1 MKAARAE
8 NSRFSFDAALL
19 FPALLLTGIGVVMVY
34 SASSH
39 IAAERF
45 GDSAYFLKKQAAF
58 ALAGVFMMVFCRYLS
73 YRLLRIMAYGI
84 LGASFLLL
92 GMVLVSSL
100 GYEANGASR
109 WLRLGGVSFQP
120 SVFAKFALIVYLA
133 YSLNKKKEDMD
144 RFSVGFLPHVVVFGV
159 FSSLILMQ
167 PDFGSVVIFG
177 VITWLMLFVAGVR
190 LTHLLTSFV
199 FFIPAGV
206 YYMVS
211 AEYRMKR
218 LTSFLD
224 PWQFKDSSGYQ
235 IVHSYMAFGTG
246 GFWGTGLG
254 QGYQKL
260 FYLPEPHTDFIFSVI
275 GEELG
280 LLGVMF
286 IMFLFMVMM
295 WRGLIVALQSKDR
308 FGALLALGLTAAIGF
323 QVFVNTGVTLGLLP
337 TKGIT
342 LPFLSYGG
350 TSLLFNL
357 AAIGVLMNIGQ
368 KNHES

>member
-1 MKAARAE
+1 MRAARAT
-8 NSRFSFDAALL
+8 NSRFYFDAALL

-45 GDSAYFLKKQAAF
+45 GDGSYFLKKQAAF
-58 ALAGVFMMVFCRYLS
+58 ALAGFSMMIVCRYLS
-73 YRLLRIMAYGI
+73 YRILRFLAYVI
-84 LGASFLLL
+84 LAASFLLL
-92 GMVLVSSL
+92 AMVLVSSL
-100 GYEANGASR
+100 GYEANGATR
-109 WLRLGGVSFQP
+109 WLRLAGFSFQP

-144 RFSVGFLPHVVVFGV
+144 RFSVGFLPHVVVFGA
-159 FSSLILMQ
+159 FSGLILMQ

-190 LTHLLTSFV
+190 LTHLLTTFM
-199 FFIPAGV
+199 FFLPAGL
-206 YYMVS
+206 YYMLS
-211 AEYRMKR
+211 AEYRIKR

-246 GFWGTGLG
+246 GIWGTGLG

-280 LLGVMF
+280 LWGVLF
-286 IMFLFMVMM
+286 ILLLYTVLM
-295 WRGLIVALQSKDR
+295 WRGVIIAMRSRDR
-308 FGALLALGLTAAIGF
+308 FGALLALGLTVAIGF
-323 QVFVNTGVTLGLLP
+323 QVFVNTGVAVGILP

-357 AAIGVLMNIGQ
+357 AAVGVLMNIGQ
-368 KNHES
+368 RSHEE